1 MLENT
6 IGRLSVKNDFV
17 FKRLFAKKGN
27 ENFLKEFLSELL
39 KMEINTIKI
48 AHDIV
53 LEKNIKDEKL
63 GILDIKAQLDNG
75 IHINI
80 EMQRSD
86 EKNIV
91 KRSTFYA
98 SNIIA
103 SQLKKRENYKNLKPV
118 IVIFIMDFN
127 HFETKE
133 YITKTVTVSDK
144 DRKYEINEDM
154 VYYYIE
160 LPKFRN
166 TELDIDNKVEQW
178 LAFVDGENKEELRMA
193 IKNNDLIKMA
203 DEELEYLT
211 GDEHTKRLAEL
222 RDKYIIELETAKSD
236 GFEDG
241 EKNEKIKIAKNMLNK
256 NIKPEFIADI
266 TGLSIS
272 QIDEII

>member
-1 MLENT
+1 MLENA

-75 IHINI
+75 IYINI

>member
-1 MLENT
+1 MLENA

-39 KMEINTIKI
+39 KIEINTIKI

-75 IHINI
+75 VHINI

-91 KRSTFYA
+91 KRSTYYA
-98 SNIIA
+98 SNIITT
-103 SQLKKRENYKNLKPV
+103 QLKKRENYKKLKPV

-127 HFETKE
+127 HFETEE
-133 YITKTVTVSDK
+133 YITKTVTVSDQN
-144 DRKYEINEDM
+144 RKYEINEDM

-160 LPKFRN
+160 LPKFRE
-166 TELDIDNKVEQW
+166 TEFNLNNKVEQW
-178 LAFVDGENKEELRMA
+178 L
-193 IKNNDLIKMA
+193 
-203 DEELEYLT
+203 
-211 GDEHTKRLAEL
+211 
-222 RDKYIIELETAKSD
+222 
-236 GFEDG
+236 
-241 EKNEKIKIAKNMLNK
+241 
-256 NIKPEFIADI
+256 
-266 TGLSIS
+266 
-272 QIDEII
+272 EIGRAHV